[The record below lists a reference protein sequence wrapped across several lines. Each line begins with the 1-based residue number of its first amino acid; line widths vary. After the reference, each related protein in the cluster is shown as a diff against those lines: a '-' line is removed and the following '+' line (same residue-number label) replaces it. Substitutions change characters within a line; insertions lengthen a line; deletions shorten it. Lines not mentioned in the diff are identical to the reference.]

1 MLKKS
6 LEYVF
11 FNNFILKVFLC
22 FLFSATWESGLE
34 KVVTKFQGLSSTDCN
49 FQGFSRPWIFIL
61 KSKDC
66 QGDVQIL
73 ENRRE
78 KEPNENPSCLLP

>member
-1 MLKKS
+1 M
-6 LEYVF
+6 F
-11 FNNFILKVFLC
+11 FNNLNNFILKVFLS
-22 FLFSATWESGLE
+22 FLFLATWESSLE
-34 KVVTKFQGLSSTDCN
+34 KVGTKFQGLSSTECN

-61 KSKDC
+61 KFKDF